1 MTKRRLLIG
10 LAVGIL
16 LLVVLAVLFVVITYY
31 GPVTT
36 ETGMGTV
43 PG

>member
-1 MTKRRLLIG
+1 MSRRRLLIG
-10 LAVGIL
+10 LAVAVL

-36 ETGMGTV
+36 ETGMGAV